1 MPRAVNEFSPTSLRR
16 ALYPQPAGV
25 VAIRAET
32 GGDSR
37 FWRVLRGSVAAGI
50 LICLGV
56 IIVVR
61 DAHLGTRFG
70 WTSTPPRLPDLSD
83 QDDFASIIKKLG
95 TPVSDRWLVS
105 GSGGYR
111 RLWYPRKGVTLI
123 LTGASRESARYAA
136 TLNRDEQI
144 VQSAMPGMVRELNL
158 ELNSSPVLR

>member
-1 MPRAVNEFSPTSLRR
+1 MPWPSKSTSIVTRLRARSS
-16 ALYPQPAGV
+16 
-25 VAIRAET
+25 
-32 GGDSR
+32 
-37 FWRVLRGSVAAGI
+37 
-50 LICLGV
+50 
-56 IIVVR
+56 
-61 DAHLGTRFG
+61 G
-70 WTSTPPRLPDLSD
+70 WTSTPPRLPALSD
-83 QDDFASIIKKLG
+83 QDDFASVIKKLG
-95 TPVSDRWLVS
+95 APASDRWLVS

>member
-1 MPRAVNEFSPTSLRR
+1 M
-16 ALYPQPAGV
+16 
-25 VAIRAET
+25 
-32 GGDSR
+32 
-37 FWRVLRGSVAAGI
+37 
-50 LICLGV
+50 
-56 IIVVR
+56 
-61 DAHLGTRFG
+61 
-70 WTSTPPRLPDLSD
+70 SD

-111 RLWYPRKGVTLI
+111 RLWYPRKGVTLV